1 MAYFGWPEAHDN
13 DAERAARAGLAILDA
28 ISKLNEHPTHPK
40 LAARIGIDSGAVVV
54 GAGAGRDADVFGDT
68 PNIAARVQAAAA
80 PGTVLITADTHRLV
94 SGLFVVEDRGAQA
107 LKGIERPVQL
117 YRVVRPSGVRGRLEA
132 AAAAR
137 GLTPFVGREDELR
150 LLMNRW
156 ERALD
161 GEGQVA
167 LIIGEAGIGKSRL
180 VQRFHEQIA
189 GTPHTWVEAAAGAFF
204 QNTPFYAV
212 TEMLRE
218 LLAWR
223 GDESAEE
230 QLAQL
235 ETRLE
240 LAGLKPAE
248 ALPLIAPLLNLPIP
262 AEVSTVIAFTRAAAP
277 PLAGHAGRMG
287 AGRRPSAADGDRDR
301 RLALGRPL
309 DAGADPTAGRAG
321 GDGAVAAAVHGAARV
336 SRPMAAAGASYANHA
351 QPAERAQRAHDG
363 GRGGGAQGI
372 VGRDHRGGGRAHRRR
387 AAVRRGADASGA
399 RKWRCEAHRARDP
412 GDVT

>member
-1 MAYFGWPEAHDN
+1 MRCQNCSAENPQGAKFCIQCATPFSHRCQKCSFENPSEAKFCAQCAAPLDAATPIRAESEASDGLMAYFGWPEAHDN
-13 DAERAARAGLAILDA
+13 DAERAARAGLAILQA
-28 ISKLNEHPTHPK
+28 ITKLNEHPTRPK
-40 LAARIGIDSGAVVV
+40 LAARVGIDSGTVVV
-54 GAGAGRDADVFGDT
+54 GAGAGKDSDVFGDT

-80 PGTVLITADTHRLV
+80 PGTLLTTADTHRLV

-107 LKGIERPVQL
+107 LKGVERPVQL
-117 YRVVRPSGVRGRLEA
+117 YRVVQPSGVRGRLEA

-156 ERALD
+156 EHALE
-161 GEGQVA
+161 GEGQVT
-167 LIIGEAGIGKSRL
+167 LIVGEAGIGKSRM
-180 VQRFHEQIA
+180 VQRFREQIA

-230 QLAQL
+230 QLTQL

-248 ALPLIAPLLNLPIP
+248 ALPLIAPLLTLPLP
-262 AEVSTVIAFTRAAAP
+262 AKYP
-277 PLAGHAGRMG
+277 PLSLSP
-287 AGRRPSAADGDRDR
+287 GRR
-301 RLALGRPL
+301 
-309 DAGADPTAGRAG
+309 
-321 GDGAVAAAVHGAARV
+321 V
-336 SRPMAAAGASYANHA
+336 
-351 QPAERAQRAHDG
+351 
-363 GRGGGAQGI
+363 
-372 VGRDHRGGGRAHRRR
+372 
-387 AAVRRGADASGA
+387 VRRSIALFGFYA
-399 RKWRCEAHRARDP
+399 
-412 GDVT
+412 T